1 MAIDVICEP
10 ETKLSGNNSTSVPMV
25 TLVRLVRLLMLKS
38 PFEGQ
43 FLAFQ
48 VNDVNPEHPA
58 NAFSP
63 MDVTY
68 LGMVNDV
75 RPVHSQNAND
85 PIDVTELGI
94 VTLDKLLHP

>member
-25 TLVRLVRLLMLKS
+25 TLVRLPVFMS

-58 NAFSP
+58 NAISP